1 MHRSGQKNLGRLLGK
16 QGIKKK
22 GNIKPLGMILP
33 FVLSRQVAH
42 LIQHI
47 FNEDPVARGGGVHKD
62 MSHSAHQLAV
72 LNDRTAGHALDDAT
86 GGGKEGRVC
95 DL

>member
-1 MHRSGQKNLGRLLGK
+1 
-16 QGIKKK
+16 
-22 GNIKPLGMILP
+22 MILP

-47 FNEDPVARGGGVHKD
+47 FNEDPVARGGVVHKD

-72 LNDRTAGHALDDAT
+72 LNDRTAGHECVKADTTLFS
-86 GGGKEGRVC
+86 G
-95 DL
+95 DLQPIFTKKCSL